1 MNKYLY
7 LMIADRTMS
16 VGPEWRRQP
25 FVKTE
30 VIVEQAAQGRK
41 RMPQWARDWGSMTDG
56 GRIVRDTC
64 HHVIDSV

>member
-30 VIVEQAAQGRK
+30 AIVELSRRLK
-41 RMPQWARDWGSMTDG
+41 DGSG
-56 GRIVRDTC
+56 CLNGLEIGEA
-64 HHVIDSV
+64 